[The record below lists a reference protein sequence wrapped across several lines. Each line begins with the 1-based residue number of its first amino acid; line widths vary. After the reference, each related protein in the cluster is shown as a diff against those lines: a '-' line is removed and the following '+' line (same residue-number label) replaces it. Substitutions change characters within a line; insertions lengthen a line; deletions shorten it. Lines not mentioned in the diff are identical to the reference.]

1 MALKID
7 VTLLGSDILEVRERA
22 QRAEEQ
28 GYDGVWIGETAH
40 DPFLMSLMAA
50 ESTSRVSVGTE
61 VAIAF
66 ARTPM
71 TLAYTGH
78 DLAKYSQGRFIMGL
92 GSQIKAHVVRRF
104 GMPWSEPAKR
114 MREFI
119 LATRAIWRAWDE
131 DEPLNFRGDFYQ
143 HTLMVPFFSPARHE
157 WGTPPIHAGGVGAVM
172 TEAVGEVADGYFFH
186 PFTTQAYFTE
196 VTLPALTKGRA
207 KADKPLEGLVI
218 SGPAFVTAGRT
229 EEELARAIAGT
240 KKQIAFYASTPAYK
254 KVLELAGQQG
264 LSDELNKLTKAG
276 RWDAMGDAI
285 DDELLNAVSVVGTP
299 AECGA
304 QLRDRWGAVAER
316 ISLYFNYEVDET
328 LGLEVADA
336 ARG

>member
-1 MALKID
+1 MLKID
-7 VTLLGSDILEVRERA
+7 STLLGSDILEVKDRA
-22 QRAEEQ
+22 ARAEQQ
-28 GYDGVWIGETAH
+28 GYDGVWVGETDH

-50 ESTSRVSVGTE
+50 EATTTPMVGTE

-71 TLAYTGH
+71 TLAYTGY
-78 DLAKYSQGRFIMGL
+78 DLAKYSHGRFVLGL

-119 LATRAIWRAWDE
+119 LATRAIWHAWDN
-131 DEPLNFRGDFYQ
+131 DEQLNFRGDFYQ
-143 HTLMVPFFSPARHE
+143 HTLMAPFFSPSRHQ
-157 WGTPPIHAGGVGAVM
+157 WGTPPIFAGGVGGVM

-186 PFTTQAYFTE
+186 PFTTETFFNE
-196 VTLPALTKGRA
+196 VTLPALTRGRA

-229 EEELARAIAGT
+229 EEELDRAIAGT
-240 KKQIAFYASTPAYK
+240 KRQIAFYASTPAYK
-254 KVLELAGQQG
+254 KVLELSGQVG
-264 LSDELNKLTKAG
+264 LQDELNKLAKAG
-276 RWDAMGDAI
+276 RWDAMGDAV
-285 DDELLNAVSVVGTP
+285 DDELLRAVSVVGSP
-299 AECGA
+299 QECGK
-304 QLRDRWGAVAER
+304 QLHARWGGVAER
-316 ISLYFNYEVDET
+316 ISLYFNYETDET